1 MGIKWL
7 FSDLSCPKPSY
18 INVGDKVQVNINTDS
33 FRQLNKEFG
42 GWNDEMEKV
51 CTYHLFSFITW
62 NIIFIFYR
70 LVLSKYFHNQLCF
83 MWNSYEKSYTWI
95 SCGALCEFHMSCNCL
110 RCMLYVFFPT
120 VDCWR
125 NWSGPE
131 SDSRQPA
138 ECGVWRWKTVGHLQT
153 GLYEGDILQ
162 IYL

>member
-1 MGIKWL
+1 MRV
-7 FSDLSCPKPSY
+7 S
-18 INVGDKVQVNINTDS
+18 
-33 FRQLNKEFG
+33 REEQLP
-42 GWNDEMEKV
+42 
-51 CTYHLFSFITW
+51 
-62 NIIFIFYR
+62 
-70 LVLSKYFHNQLCF
+70 VLY
-83 MWNSYEKSYTWI
+83 
-95 SCGALCEFHMSCNCL
+95 A
-110 RCMLYVFFPT
+110 VFFPT